1 MATACQLPCHAARC
15 AHPVPPAPTVRLA
28 TTLSPTHLPD
38 LPCSVASNGATCS
51 AAALSHPAAQK
62 QTHQLFQLL
71 ELANFSL
78 LPVATNVQ
86 PAAECTTVLT
96 FFQLTAGLVLP
107 LLVHAVVESSL
118 FGEHQR
124 QRQQQGM
131 PLVSGFMQSLY
142 GFVGGLS
149 EALDGVTLAASLWM
163 LMGLLW
169 KLSVALS
176 SGQGRR
182 T

>member
-1 MATACQLPCHAARC
+1 MPCRTLHSPR
-15 AHPVPPAPTVRLA
+15 PAPAMRLA
-28 TTLSPTHLPD
+28 TTPAPTHLPHP
-38 LPCSVASNGATCS
+38 PCSVASNGATCS
-51 AAALSHPAAQK
+51 AAALSDPAALK
-62 QTHQLFQLL
+62 QTHQLFTLL

-78 LPVATNVQ
+78 LPVATNVH
-86 PAAECTTVLT
+86 PTAECTTVLT

-107 LLVHAVVESSL
+107 LLVHAVLESSL
-118 FGEHQR
+118 FGAHQR
-124 QRQQQGM
+124 QRQQCGM
-131 PLVSGFMQSLY
+131 PPVSGFMQSLY
-142 GFVGGLS
+142 DFVGGLS

-176 SGQGRR
+176 GGQGGS